1 MQQSLQEKSS
11 LAAVFEFAAAAA
23 AVVVVAA
30 FAKVHL
36 SREQRHLQPYALPLA
51 VSVET
56 E

>member
-11 LAAVFEFAAAAA
+11 LAAVFEFAAAA

-36 SREQRHLQPYALPLA
+36 SREQRHLQPYALLLA